1 MSCGC
6 NDTSL
11 PLQNCDPC
19 QDCPP
24 TNAVNLPPCPPSS
37 EPCEETLYANCAVYD
52 GPNLPAL
59 GIVDGERLTGV
70 LTKLHRVINGL
81 ITPTI
86 PFATHTV
93 CSTTTASYCLTYLGL
108 GPVYTS
114 TGAAASSGT
123 TITVGSTTGLQVGM
137 VVEVLSGTGSFA
149 TGTLVTAIP
158 TSTTFTVSQAPLVAL
173 PGAGTVVKATGKVHT
188 IYNVCVPGNTCQS
201 ICAFVGSPVV
211 LSGTGTIV
219 VNQDCTLSGSIGT
232 TTTTTTTSTTTTT
245 TTLP

>member
-1 MSCGC
+1 
-6 NDTSL
+6 
-11 PLQNCDPC
+11 
-19 QDCPP
+19 
-24 TNAVNLPPCPPSS
+24 
-37 EPCEETLYANCAVYD
+37 
-52 GPNLPAL
+52 
-59 GIVDGERLTGV
+59 
-70 LTKLHRVINGL
+70 
-81 ITPTI
+81 
-86 PFATHTV
+86 
-93 CSTTTASYCLTYLGL
+93 
-108 GPVYTS
+108 VYTS